1 MMASPPVAWARAGV
15 SPVVAKYGQFTVNLQ
30 AIFRISLTKSEL
42 PCRHDRTTTT
52 NQGFSRLG
60 KLVMPITRFR
70 REETPTL
77 IRFLADRCGGVAPI
91 LGLGLVPLLGAVGAA
106 VDYSRAGAI
115 RTAMQRPRSTR
126 RR

>member
-1 MMASPPVAWARAGV
+1 
-15 SPVVAKYGQFTVNLQ
+15 
-30 AIFRISLTKSEL
+30 
-42 PCRHDRTTTT
+42 
-52 NQGFSRLG
+52 
-60 KLVMPITRFR
+60 MPITRFR

-91 LGLGLVPLLGAVGAA
+91 LGLRLVPLLGAVGAA